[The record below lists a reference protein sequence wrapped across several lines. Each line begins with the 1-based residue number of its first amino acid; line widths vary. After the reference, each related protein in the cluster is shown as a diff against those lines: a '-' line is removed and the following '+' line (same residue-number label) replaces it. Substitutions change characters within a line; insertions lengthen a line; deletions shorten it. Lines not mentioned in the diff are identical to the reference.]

1 MARVEDGDRAAT
13 LAADRLDHVGALG
26 GWIETHHP
34 AGPAQTG
41 RHHGRDGFEAAGAG
55 KDEAMGGP
63 GWKGCKVVGDEPSPP
78 APAPGEGVLRVEI
91 DTGYVIAIDAIAL
104 PDHDAAGFREE
115 ARHLLHRHPA
125 RVAMQGRV

>member
-1 MARVEDGDRAAT
+1 MARIEDGDRAAA
-13 LAADRLDHVGALG
+13 LAADRLDHIGDLAG
-26 GWIETHHP
+26 RIETHHP

-63 GWKGCKVVGDEPSPP
+63 GWKGCQVVGDEARPP
-78 APAPGEGVLRVEI
+78 APAPGGGVLRVEI
-91 DTGYVIAIDAIAL
+91 DAGHVIAIDAIAL
-104 PDHDAAGFREE
+104 PDHDAAGFGQE

-125 RVAMQGRV
+125 RVAMQRGA